1 MMKTPLL
8 LIASL
13 LLGHASAM
21 AAPKNICGDLV
32 NAYGPFDYRR
42 ANTDFA
48 DSIRLV
54 EHAHFT
60 PEVEA
65 GIKGNSGTVG
75 ADLDYTLRAF
85 PNHTRALSAMGRLG
99 ILQKTLRLPGANYPV
114 ECYYD
119 RAIRFA
125 PDDGTVR
132 ATYGSYLF
140 SRGQS
145 EQAMKMFTQAVE
157 LEPEN
162 ASINYNAGLAYVKA
176 KDYVLANKYA
186 QKAYSMGFPLPGL
199 KNQLVSAG
207 KWDES
212 VRPAPPPSEAPAV
225 AAPAAPATPDP
236 VKPPPPHE

>member
-1 MMKTPLL
+1 MKTPLL

-13 LLGHASAM
+13 LLGHASAV
-21 AAPKNICGDLV
+21 AAPRNICGELV

-42 ANTDFA
+42 ANTDYA

-60 PEVEA
+60 PDVEA

-85 PNHTRALSAMGRLG
+85 PNHTRALTSMGRLG
-99 ILQKTLRLPGANYPV
+99 ILQKSLRLPGANYPV

-132 ATYGSYLF
+132 AAYGSYLF
-140 SRGQS
+140 AKGQS
-145 EQAMKMFTQAVE
+145 DLAMKMFTQAAD

-162 ASINYNAGLAYVKA
+162 ASINYNAGLAYVKS

-186 QKAYSMGFPLPGL
+186 QKAYSLGFPLPGL
-199 KNQLVSAG
+199 KTQLVNAG

-212 VRPAPPPSEAPAV
+212 VRPAAPVEPAQT
-225 AAPAAPATPDP
+225 AEPAAQTTADP